1 MYNNAY
7 QKNLCNIF
15 IYFYV
20 ITVWRTRKENLRI
33 GVLKHLIV
41 RKFSDYREFIKHMPN
56 TKFRKLTEVL
66 LTIDTEA
73 LIDL

>member
-1 MYNNAY
+1 MED
-7 QKNLCNIF
+7 KE
-15 IYFYV
+15 
-20 ITVWRTRKENLRI
+20 RKSKDRSS
-33 GVLKHLIV
+33 KTFDC

-66 LTIDTEA
+66 STIDTEV